1 MGSSHAAEL
10 QSVSLASLQQ
20 PASST
25 FMRASE
31 HFAPLQTA
39 PTVTVGSRFLTDE
52 HSTSITTA
60 PVPTNSAIA
69 DNTVHT
75 INSAFADT
83 TLTFSMHNTIVSSH
97 FSPNAQIAPA
107 INATTTPDSNTA
119 SITTAQTINSSTA
132 ATTISPAD
140 ANTVQPPVTVTAST
154 SSSADT
160 TTLTATVPTV
170 VVKQLQLPKP
180 YTGNSSWKSFK
191 EHFERVA
198 RANNWTN
205 NAEKVQQLTLA
216 LEGPAADTLK
226 EIDETSS
233 TAYND
238 IWVSLKSRFGRL
250 DEPREAMRRFENRKQ
265 ADTESISDFAMQI
278 RLLFH
283 EAWPSASA
291 DFKDITLKRRFEDG
305 LLSLEMSQYLRLHA
319 RDVDFATT
327 VLKARQFADTTDMAK
342 PKKSVKFVQ
351 LDHNWTTTTLPPTH
365 PSIWI
370 SSLCWTASSR

>member
-1 MGSSHAAEL
+1 MRAAE
-10 QSVSLASLQQ
+10 Q
-20 PASST
+20 
-25 FMRASE
+25 
-31 HFAPLQTA
+31 FAPLQTV
-39 PTVTVGSRFLTDE
+39 PTVTVGSRFLTDA
-52 HSTSITTA
+52 HSTTITTA

-75 INSAFADT
+75 INSAYADT
-83 TLTFSMHNTIVSSH
+83 TPTFSMHKTIVSSH
-97 FSPNAQIAPA
+97 LSPNAQMAPA
-107 INATTTPDSNTA
+107 INATTTPITA
-119 SITTAQTINSSTA
+119 SITIAQPINSAIA

-140 ANTVQPPVTVTAST
+140 ANTVQPPVTVTVNT

-160 TTLTATVPTV
+160 TPPTATVPTV

-180 YTGNSSWKSFK
+180 FSGNSSWKSFK

-198 RANNWTN
+198 RANNWTT

-233 TAYND
+233 TAYSD
-238 IWVSLKSRFGRL
+238 IWASLKSRFGRL

-278 RLLFH
+278 RLLFR

-291 DFKDITLKRRFEDG
+291 DFKDITLKRLFEDG
-305 LLSLEMSQYLRLHA
+305 LLSL
-319 RDVDFATT
+319 V
-327 VLKARQFADTTDMAK
+327 
-342 PKKSVKFVQ
+342 
-351 LDHNWTTTTLPPTH
+351 
-365 PSIWI
+365 
-370 SSLCWTASSR
+370 